1 MQTHFDA
8 SNPVHPKSLCTVK
21 LRRDKST
28 PNPVTDLFAAAPSGA
43 VPAAFEL
50 KSAQLTLIALVLK
63 TDDLAIAAAE
73 LNKSFGPQGES
84 PDFFDI
90 DGVVI
95 DFTHTGISLPHF
107 QWALFSKALSAC
119 KLVPMAVRGLDPA
132 SLAVA
137 QRLGLTEAP
146 PEPRRVTA
154 SPAQKT
160 SPVASVPAVEMI
172 AKPAAPSAP
181 ASPAAREAAP
191 VTTMVVTKPL
201 RSGQKVYARGGDLVV
216 LAMVNRGAEVIADG
230 NIHVYAPL
238 RGKAMAGARGNSAA
252 RIFALCMEPELISI
266 AGIYRTT
273 EKELEGDVLGKPAQI
288 RLSDDGKE
296 KLIIEALKS

>member
-1 MQTHFDA
+1 M
-8 SNPVHPKSLCTVK
+8 TV
-21 LRRDKST
+21 
-28 PNPVTDLFAAAPSGA
+28 PPAAVSSGA

-50 KSAQLTLIALVLK
+50 KSAQLTLVALVVK
-63 TDDLAIAAAE
+63 THDLAIVAAE
-73 LNKSFGPQGES
+73 LGRSFGPKGES
-84 PDFFDI
+84 PDFFDT

-95 DFTHTGISLPHF
+95 DFTQTDIVLPHP
-107 QWALFSKALSAC
+107 QWELLMKAFVAC

-154 SPAQKT
+154 PGTKVASPAPAPLAPVPAPAAVAVPA
-160 SPVASVPAVEMI
+160 PVARTAPVA
-172 AKPAAPSAP
+172 AQPAAVAP
-181 ASPAAREAAP
+181 PAAREAAP
-191 VTTMVVTKPL
+191 VPTMVITKPL
-201 RSGQKVYARGGDLVV
+201 RSGQKIYARGGDLVV

-238 RGKAMAGARGNSAA
+238 RGKAMAGARGNTGA
-252 RIFALCMEPELISI
+252 RIFSLCLEPELVSI

-273 EKELEGDVLGKPAQI
+273 EKELAGDVLGKPAQV
-288 RLSDDGKE
+288 RLSDDGSE

>member
-1 MQTHFDA
+1 M
-8 SNPVHPKSLCTVK
+8 TV
-21 LRRDKST
+21 
-28 PNPVTDLFAAAPSGA
+28 PPAAVSSGA

-50 KSAQLTLIALVLK
+50 KSAQLTLVALVVK
-63 TDDLAIAAAE
+63 THDLAIVAAE
-73 LNKSFGPQGES
+73 LARSFGPKGES
-84 PDFFDI
+84 PDFFDT

-95 DFTHTGISLPHF
+95 DFTQTDIVLPHP
-107 QWALFSKALSAC
+107 QWELLMKAFAAC

-146 PEPRRVTA
+146 PEPRRVVAPGAKAA
-154 SPAQKT
+154 SPAPAPLAPVPVPAAVAVPAPATRTAPAVAPVAAQ
-160 SPVASVPAVEMI
+160 PVAS
-172 AKPAAPSAP
+172 APP
-181 ASPAAREAAP
+181 VAREAAP
-191 VTTMVVTKPL
+191 VPTMVITKPL
-201 RSGQKVYARGGDLVV
+201 RSGQKIYARGGDLVV

-238 RGKAMAGARGNSAA
+238 RGKAMAGARGNTAA
-252 RIFALCMEPELISI
+252 RIFSLCLEPELVSI

-273 EKELEGDVLGKPAQI
+273 EKELAGDVLGKPAQV
-288 RLSDDGKE
+288 RLSDDGSE

>member
-1 MQTHFDA
+1 M
-8 SNPVHPKSLCTVK
+8 TVPPATV
-21 LRRDKST
+21 S
-28 PNPVTDLFAAAPSGA
+28 PGA

-50 KSAQLTLIALVLK
+50 KSAQLTLVALVLK
-63 TDDLAIAAAE
+63 THDLAIVAAE
-73 LNKSFGPQGES
+73 LSRSFGPKGES
-84 PDFFDI
+84 PDFFDT

-95 DFTHTGISLPHF
+95 DFTQTDIALPHP
-107 QWALFSKALSAC
+107 QWELLMKAFDAC

-146 PEPRRVTA
+146 PEARRVVVPGAKAAPPAPAPVALPVAVPAPVAKVAPVQA
-154 SPAQKT
+154 SALP
-160 SPVASVPAVEMI
+160 SPV
-172 AKPAAPSAP
+172 
-181 ASPAAREAAP
+181 REAAP
-191 VTTMVVTKPL
+191 VPTMVVTKPL

-238 RGKAMAGARGNSAA
+238 RGKAMAGARGNTAA
-252 RIFALCMEPELISI
+252 RIFSLCLEPELVSI

-273 EKELEGDVLGKPAQI
+273 EKELAGDVLGKPAQV
-288 RLSDDGKE
+288 RLSDDGSE